1 VRSDDGTV
9 VERTEAMSYLSVNDT
24 QLIPVLVRT
33 AREQQAELDAARA
46 QNEALREELDALKTA
61 LRSQGIQTE

>member
-1 VRSDDGTV
+1 
-9 VERTEAMSYLSVNDT
+9 MSYLSVNDT
-24 QLIPVLVRT
+24 QLIPVLVQT

-46 QNEALREELDALKTA
+46 ENEALREELHALKTA